1 MLNGKNLNILG
12 LLFQNEYTVEDLS
25 SVLNLNSRT
34 IRYNIKDINTV
45 LNKCNLNGILKNKDK
60 YFIEKKEMVK
70 IKKLISEFSSL
81 TYIDRRDYLI
91 TKLLIDDKIILSHES
106 RILDVTRRTLNYD
119 LVEIKKFLAPYSIT
133 VEVIH
138 GKGITLHGDEKHLK
152 ILLIAFLTKFISKGK
167 ELKNVF
173 KELLYSIVTEKK
185 LNEYM
190 LQGNKLLK
198 MANTNIQSYSFYAI
212 IAVFVDSHLKRKSF
226 ENNYIYAHSSQQ
238 YYEYFNIVREFIKD
252 DIELSNFSIHTITL
266 ILMGIYSADLNE
278 SLHRDIE
285 EFLKELN
292 EKYNDEL
299 NMDEE
304 FIRKIFSVIKISIYK
319 SKFNIVQKNL
329 DFTDVPKYCLKIFN
343 TIYEMVPKYFMEFVM
358 EDFILLAIIL
368 QENIDKKKYAESKP
382 KRILVVDNTFE
393 QRATETV
400 IKKLQC
406 TYKIEIVEVIPDYRI
421 EYFLSENKNIDLIIS
436 LANLDDEPHGIPVLK
451 IYLSDFWN
459 GINVLDE
466 FNIPKNY

>member
-1 MLNGKNLNILG
+1 
-12 LLFQNEYTVEDLS
+12 
-25 SVLNLNSRT
+25 
-34 IRYNIKDINTV
+34 
-45 LNKCNLNGILKNKDK
+45 
-60 YFIEKKEMVK
+60 
-70 IKKLISEFSSL
+70 
-81 TYIDRRDYLI
+81 
-91 TKLLIDDKIILSHES
+91 
-106 RILDVTRRTLNYD
+106 
-119 LVEIKKFLAPYSIT
+119 
-133 VEVIH
+133 
-138 GKGITLHGDEKHLK
+138 
-152 ILLIAFLTKFISKGK
+152 
-167 ELKNVF
+167 
-173 KELLYSIVTEKK
+173 
-185 LNEYM
+185 
-190 LQGNKLLK
+190 
-198 MANTNIQSYSFYAI
+198 
-212 IAVFVDSHLKRKSF
+212 
-226 ENNYIYAHSSQQ
+226 
-238 YYEYFNIVREFIKD
+238 
-252 DIELSNFSIHTITL
+252 
-266 ILMGIYSADLNE
+266 MGVYSADLNE

>member
-1 MLNGKNLNILG
+1 MLNGKNLNILE
-12 LLFQNEYTVEDLS
+12 LLFQNKYTVEDLS

-34 IRYNIKDINTV
+34 IRYNIKDINAV

-60 YFIEKKEMVK
+60 YFLEKKEMPK

-81 TYIDRRDYLI
+81 TFIDRRDYLI

-106 RILDVTRRTLNYD
+106 RILDITRRTLNYD
-119 LVEIKKFLAPYSIT
+119 LVEIKKFLISYSIT

-138 GKGITLHGDEKHLK
+138 GKGITLHGDERHQK
-152 ILLIAFLTKFISKGK
+152 ILLLSFLAKFISKGK
-167 ELKNVF
+167 KLKNVF
-173 KELLYSIVTEKK
+173 KELLYSIVTEEE
-185 LNEYM
+185 LNEYI
-190 LQGNKLLK
+190 LKGNRLLK
-198 MANTNIQSYSFYAI
+198 KADKNIQTYSFYTMVAI
-212 IAVFVDSHLKRKSF
+212 FVDSHLKRKEF
-226 ENNYIYAHSSQQ
+226 EDNYIYQHSSQE
-238 YYEYFNIVREFIKD
+238 YYEYFNIVREFIKG
-252 DIELSNFSIHTITL
+252 DIELSNFSVHVLTL
-266 ILMGIYSADLNE
+266 ILTGVYSSDLDEN
-278 SLHRDIE
+278 LHRDIE
-285 EFLKELN
+285 DFLKELN
-292 EKYNDEL
+292 ERSNKEL
-299 NMDEE
+299 NLTEE
-304 FIRKIFSVIKISIYK
+304 FINKISSVIRISIYK

-329 DFTDVPKYCLKIFN
+329 DFTDIPKYCSKIFN
-343 TIYEMVPKYFMEFVM
+343 AIHELVPKYFMEFVM
-358 EDFILLAIIL
+358 EDYILMAIII
-368 QENIDKKKYAESKP
+368 QENIEKEKYAESKP

-421 EYFLSENKNIDLIIS
+421 EYFLSENEDIDLIIS

-466 FNIPKNY
+466 FNIPKKY

>member
-1 MLNGKNLNILG
+1 
-12 LLFQNEYTVEDLS
+12 
-25 SVLNLNSRT
+25 
-34 IRYNIKDINTV
+34 
-45 LNKCNLNGILKNKDK
+45 
-60 YFIEKKEMVK
+60 
-70 IKKLISEFSSL
+70 
-81 TYIDRRDYLI
+81 
-91 TKLLIDDKIILSHES
+91 
-106 RILDVTRRTLNYD
+106 
-119 LVEIKKFLAPYSIT
+119 
-133 VEVIH
+133 
-138 GKGITLHGDEKHLK
+138 
-152 ILLIAFLTKFISKGK
+152 
-167 ELKNVF
+167 
-173 KELLYSIVTEKK
+173 
-185 LNEYM
+185 
-190 LQGNKLLK
+190 
-198 MANTNIQSYSFYAI
+198 
-212 IAVFVDSHLKRKSF
+212 
-226 ENNYIYAHSSQQ
+226 
-238 YYEYFNIVREFIKD
+238 
-252 DIELSNFSIHTITL
+252 
-266 ILMGIYSADLNE
+266 MGIYSADLNE

-382 KRILVVDNTFE
+382 KRILVVDNTVE

>member
-1 MLNGKNLNILG
+1 MA
-12 LLFQNEYTVEDLS
+12 QYT
-25 SVLNLNSRT
+25 
-34 IRYNIKDINTV
+34 
-45 LNKCNLNGILKNKDK
+45 
-60 YFIEKKEMVK
+60 F
-70 IKKLISEFSSL
+70 
-81 TYIDRRDYLI
+81 
-91 TKLLIDDKIILSHES
+91 
-106 RILDVTRRTLNYD
+106 
-119 LVEIKKFLAPYSIT
+119 
-133 VEVIH
+133 
-138 GKGITLHGDEKHLK
+138 
-152 ILLIAFLTKFISKGK
+152 
-167 ELKNVF
+167 
-173 KELLYSIVTEKK
+173 
-185 LNEYM
+185 
-190 LQGNKLLK
+190 
-198 MANTNIQSYSFYAI
+198 
-212 IAVFVDSHLKRKSF
+212 
-226 ENNYIYAHSSQQ
+226 
-238 YYEYFNIVREFIKD
+238 
-252 DIELSNFSIHTITL
+252 
-266 ILMGIYSADLNE
+266 
-278 SLHRDIE
+278 RDIE

>member
-1 MLNGKNLNILG
+1 
-12 LLFQNEYTVEDLS
+12 
-25 SVLNLNSRT
+25 
-34 IRYNIKDINTV
+34 
-45 LNKCNLNGILKNKDK
+45 
-60 YFIEKKEMVK
+60 
-70 IKKLISEFSSL
+70 
-81 TYIDRRDYLI
+81 
-91 TKLLIDDKIILSHES
+91 
-106 RILDVTRRTLNYD
+106 
-119 LVEIKKFLAPYSIT
+119 
-133 VEVIH
+133 
-138 GKGITLHGDEKHLK
+138 
-152 ILLIAFLTKFISKGK
+152 
-167 ELKNVF
+167 
-173 KELLYSIVTEKK
+173 
-185 LNEYM
+185 
-190 LQGNKLLK
+190 
-198 MANTNIQSYSFYAI
+198 
-212 IAVFVDSHLKRKSF
+212 
-226 ENNYIYAHSSQQ
+226 
-238 YYEYFNIVREFIKD
+238 
-252 DIELSNFSIHTITL
+252 
-266 ILMGIYSADLNE
+266 MGIYSADLNE

-436 LANLDDEPHGIPVLK
+436 LANLDDEPHGLPVLK

>member
-1 MLNGKNLNILG
+1 
-12 LLFQNEYTVEDLS
+12 
-25 SVLNLNSRT
+25 
-34 IRYNIKDINTV
+34 
-45 LNKCNLNGILKNKDK
+45 
-60 YFIEKKEMVK
+60 
-70 IKKLISEFSSL
+70 
-81 TYIDRRDYLI
+81 
-91 TKLLIDDKIILSHES
+91 
-106 RILDVTRRTLNYD
+106 
-119 LVEIKKFLAPYSIT
+119 
-133 VEVIH
+133 
-138 GKGITLHGDEKHLK
+138 
-152 ILLIAFLTKFISKGK
+152 
-167 ELKNVF
+167 
-173 KELLYSIVTEKK
+173 
-185 LNEYM
+185 
-190 LQGNKLLK
+190 
-198 MANTNIQSYSFYAI
+198 
-212 IAVFVDSHLKRKSF
+212 
-226 ENNYIYAHSSQQ
+226 
-238 YYEYFNIVREFIKD
+238 
-252 DIELSNFSIHTITL
+252 
-266 ILMGIYSADLNE
+266 MGIYSADLNE
-278 SLHRDIE
+278 NLHRDIE

>member
-1 MLNGKNLNILG
+1 MLNGKNLNILE

-34 IRYNIKDINTV
+34 IRYNIKDINSV

-60 YFIEKKEMVK
+60 YFLEKKEMVK

-81 TYIDRRDYLI
+81 TFIDRRDYLI

-138 GKGITLHGDEKHLK
+138 GKGITLHGDEKYLK
-152 ILLIAFLTKFISKGK
+152 ILLIAFLTKFISKGRK
-167 ELKNVF
+167 LKNIF
-173 KELLYSIVTEKK
+173 KELLYSIVTEEK

-190 LQGNKLLK
+190 LKGNKLLK
-198 MANTNIQSYSFYAI
+198 MADKNIQTYSFYSI
-212 IAVFVDSHLKRKSF
+212 IAIFVDSHLKRKKF
-226 ENNYIYAHSSQQ
+226 EDNYIYSYSSQL
-238 YYEYFNIVREFIKD
+238 YYEYFNLVREFIKD
-252 DIELSNFSIHTITL
+252 DIKLSNFAVHNITL
-266 ILMGIYSADLNE
+266 ILMEIYSTDLDEN
-278 SLHRDIE
+278 LHRNIE
-285 EFLKELN
+285 EFLKELKKRCN
-292 EKYNDEL
+292 NEL
-299 NMDEE
+299 NMNEE
-304 FIRKIFSVIKISIYK
+304 FVYRISSVIKISVYK

-329 DFTDVPKYCLKIFN
+329 DFTDVPKYCSKIFN
-343 TIYEMVPKYFMEFVM
+343 IVYELIPKYFIQFVM
-358 EDFILLAIIL
+358 EDFILLAIII
-368 QENIDKKKYAESKP
+368 QENIEKEKYAGSKP
-382 KRILVVDNTFE
+382 KKILVVDNTFE
-393 QRATETV
+393 QKATETV

-406 TYKIEIVEVIPDYRI
+406 TYNIEIIEVIPDYRI
-421 EYFLSENKNIDLIIS
+421 EYFLSENEDIDLIIS

-466 FNIPKNY
+466 FNIPKKY

>member
-1 MLNGKNLNILG
+1 
-12 LLFQNEYTVEDLS
+12 
-25 SVLNLNSRT
+25 
-34 IRYNIKDINTV
+34 
-45 LNKCNLNGILKNKDK
+45 
-60 YFIEKKEMVK
+60 
-70 IKKLISEFSSL
+70 
-81 TYIDRRDYLI
+81 
-91 TKLLIDDKIILSHES
+91 
-106 RILDVTRRTLNYD
+106 
-119 LVEIKKFLAPYSIT
+119 
-133 VEVIH
+133 
-138 GKGITLHGDEKHLK
+138 
-152 ILLIAFLTKFISKGK
+152 
-167 ELKNVF
+167 
-173 KELLYSIVTEKK
+173 
-185 LNEYM
+185 
-190 LQGNKLLK
+190 
-198 MANTNIQSYSFYAI
+198 
-212 IAVFVDSHLKRKSF
+212 
-226 ENNYIYAHSSQQ
+226 
-238 YYEYFNIVREFIKD
+238 
-252 DIELSNFSIHTITL
+252 
-266 ILMGIYSADLNE
+266 
-278 SLHRDIE
+278 
-285 EFLKELN
+285 
-292 EKYNDEL
+292 
-299 NMDEE
+299 MDEE

>member
-1 MLNGKNLNILG
+1 MLNGKNLNILE

-60 YFIEKKEMVK
+60 YFLEKKEMIK

-81 TYIDRRDYLI
+81 TFIDRRDYLI

-106 RILDVTRRTLNYD
+106 KVLDVTRRTLNYD
-119 LVEIKKFLAPYSIT
+119 LVEIKKFMVPYSIT
-133 VEVIH
+133 VEFIH
-138 GKGITLHGDEKHLK
+138 GKGITLHGDERHLK
-152 ILLIAFLTKFISKGK
+152 ILLVALLTKFISKGRK
-167 ELKNVF
+167 LKNIF
-173 KELLYSIVTEKK
+173 KELLYSIVTEER

-190 LQGNKLLK
+190 FKGNKLLQ
-198 MANTNIQSYSFYAI
+198 MADKNIQTYGFYAI
-212 IAVFVDSHLKRKSF
+212 IAVFVDSHLKRKEF
-226 ENNYIYAHSSQQ
+226 EDNYIYSYSSQQ
-238 YYEYFNIVREFIKD
+238 YYEYFNIVREFVKG

-266 ILMGIYSADLNE
+266 ILMGIYSTDLNE
-278 SLHRDIE
+278 SLNRDIE

-292 EKYNDEL
+292 QRYNGEL
-299 NMDEE
+299 NMNED
-304 FIRKIFSVIKISIYK
+304 FIHKVSSVIKISIYK
-319 SKFNIVQKNL
+319 SRFNIVQKNL
-329 DFTDVPKYCLKIFN
+329 DFTDVPKYCSKIFN
-343 TIYEMVPKYFMEFVM
+343 TIFELIPKYFIEFVM
-358 EDFILLAIIL
+358 EDFILLAIII
-368 QENIDKKKYAESKP
+368 QENIEKEKYAESKP

-393 QRATETV
+393 QMATETV

-421 EYFLSENKNIDLIIS
+421 EYFLSENENIDLIIS

-466 FNIPKNY
+466 FNIPKKY